1 MENRLEEQPESIY
14 KHALKHGGIL
24 GAIATILTI
33 LCYVSSISF
42 MGSLKFV
49 VLIFAVYIGY
59 VIYAGIDYRK
69 NTGGYLGYGQA
80 FIHGFIV
87 LAVAGVAG
95 LLFGL
100 LLYQV
105 IDTELAEKITDA
117 IVTNTEDSMRNFG
130 APEDSIEEQISKMR
144 EEMPQNF
151 SPLGQV
157 KNYFTGLIWNAVLV
171 LITSLF
177 VRKNE
182 PVAM

>member
-14 KHALKHGGIL
+14 KNAIKQGGIL
-24 GAIATILTI
+24 GAIAIALTTIF
-33 LCYVSSISF
+33 YVVSISF

-49 VLIFAVYIGY
+49 LLVFAVYIGY
-59 VIYAGIDYRK
+59 VIYSGIDYRK

-80 FIHGFIV
+80 FTHGFIL
-87 LAVAGVAG
+87 LAVAGFAG

-105 IDTELAEKITDA
+105 IDTELGEKITEA
-117 IVTNTEDSMRNFG
+117 IITNTQDSMRNFG
-130 APEDSIEEQISKMR
+130 APEDSIEVQISKMR
-144 EEMPQNF
+144 EEMPTNF
-151 SPLGQV
+151 SAIGQI
-157 KNYFTGLIWNAVLV
+157 KNYFTGLIWNAILV